1 MDSKEI
7 RFSEI
12 YKIPSSNGLSR
23 PSAVRGLGFRMI
35 NMGELFSNDIIND
48 MDMERVQM
56 SDKEK
61 EKYLV
66 EEGDL
71 LFARQSLVAAG
82 AGKCS
87 IVGNLKEQT
96 TFESHLIRVRLDKTK
111 ANPWFYFY
119 YFKLQNNPIKTI
131 VNQCAQ
137 AGIRGTELARVKI
150 LFVDKYYQD
159 KIAEVL
165 TSYDRLME
173 NNSKRIRLLE
183 DIAEKIYK
191 EWFVRYRFPG
201 YKNCKFEAGLPTDEW
216 YWYKLEEIVTIDR
229 GISYS
234 SEEIDCDDGVDLIN
248 LKNIQSFG
256 GFRNDGTKKYSGKYK
271 REQVVKT
278 GDLVMGVTDMT
289 QDRRTV
295 GSVALIPIIHNIS
308 VISADLIKI
317 NSEIN
322 NVFLYSM
329 FRFGNI
335 SRYISQ
341 FANGANV
348 LHLRP
353 QVVNKIKVYL
363 PPQNL
368 IDSYSKMV
376 QPIISE
382 IDILNEKNANLTKQR
397 NLLLPRLMSGKLEIK

>member
-368 IDSYSKMV
+368 IDSYCKMV